1 MSRIFL
7 GKPFHW
13 LVFVIIMGVLAW
25 LGHGLVQTR
34 NYNFFLLILVGLVAG
49 SVAAIMLT
57 TKKTDQVTR
66 EPFGD
71 DPTE

>member
-13 LVFVIIMGVLAW
+13 LILAVIMAVLAW
-25 LGHGLVQTR
+25 LGTGLVQTR
-34 NYNFFLLILVGLVAG
+34 NYHLFLLILVGLTAG

-57 TKKTDQVTR
+57 TKKSDQVTR

-71 DPTE
+71 DEPE